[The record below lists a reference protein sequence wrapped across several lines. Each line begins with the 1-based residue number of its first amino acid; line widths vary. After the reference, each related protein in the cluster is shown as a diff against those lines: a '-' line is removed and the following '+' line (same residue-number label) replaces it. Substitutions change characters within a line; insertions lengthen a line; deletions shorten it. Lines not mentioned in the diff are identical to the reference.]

1 MAEDKKISDLN
12 LNPSIDGTEEVPTE
26 KGGSNFKNTYTG
38 LKNWILSSIS
48 GFVETITGDGVNN
61 TDPFNPVMSYPSPS
75 DIGLGNVDNTSDV
88 DKPISTDTQT
98 ALNGKLNVN
107 SLNAFTDNAN
117 VPNGTNGETLTLENA
132 VNKTFTFTT
141 TSFTNVGDF
150 CLFSSIG
157 VGFPLLA
164 VGTGVVFN
172 KSDEDEIALAEF
184 NKKGAMRLE
193 DVSGD
198 VVIELF

>member
-1 MAEDKKISDLN
+1 MTFVRVVIQK
-12 LNPSIDGTEEVPTE
+12 PVDGSAGVQTVT
-26 KGGSNFKNTYTG
+26 GSK
-38 LKNWILSSIS
+38 
-48 GFVETITGDGVNN
+48 VDN
-61 TDPFNPVMSYPSPS
+61 TDPQNPIIEPTTKA

-88 DKPISTDTQT
+88 NKPISTATQT

-117 VPNGTNGETLTLENA
+117 VPNGTNVKTLTLDNA